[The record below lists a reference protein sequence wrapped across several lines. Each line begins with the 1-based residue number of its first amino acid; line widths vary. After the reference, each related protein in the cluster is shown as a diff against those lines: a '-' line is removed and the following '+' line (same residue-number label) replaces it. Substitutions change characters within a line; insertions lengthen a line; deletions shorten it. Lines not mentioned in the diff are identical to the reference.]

1 MAAPPC
7 RRVMAPPAR
16 GPLLYAY
23 SPIPA
28 NPMSVAILLLVL
40 VVTFGLGPIA
50 AAPAGLWPLGGLCFL
65 PLAGILLWI
74 VAYRPSPTFVYEGGI
89 EVSLPLWRRI
99 AGEVRYVPWADVR
112 DVYPASYEVAGSFMS
127 PFASSAGTL
136 VHVGLG
142 IETRDGR
149 RRLVRFTP
157 GAIRAFRAESPAFQ
171 DAIGIIRERFARA
184 GRPMVTTARPMTD
197 EEVLRL
203 QEAARRPLV
212 SVASVFLA
220 FFLPPALVAGILA
233 GASAFG
239 TPITPA
245 LAGIAIGAGGVPPAA
260 SMVWTLRRS
269 EARNAMLS
277 ELAKFQESRRERPA
291 TDDSGSA

>member
-1 MAAPPC
+1 MYPA
-7 RRVMAPPAR
+7 AR

-23 SPIPA
+23 RPIPA

-40 VVTFGLGPIA
+40 VVTFILGPLVA
-50 AAPAGLWPLGGLCFL
+50 GPEGLWPLGGLCFL
-65 PLAGILLWI
+65 PLAAILLWI
-74 VAYRPSPTFVYEGGI
+74 LAYRPSPTFVFEDGI
-89 EVSLPLWRRI
+89 EVSVPFWRRVLG
-99 AGEVRYVPWADVR
+99 ATAYVPWSDVR

-149 RRLVRFTP
+149 RLLVRFTP

-171 DAIGIIRERFARA
+171 DAIEIIRTRFARA
-184 GRPMVTTARPMTD
+184 GQPMVTTARALAD

-203 QEAARRPLV
+203 QEEARRPLV
-212 SVASVFLA
+212 SIASVFLA
-220 FFLPPALVAGILA
+220 FFLPPAIVAGIVA
-233 GASAFG
+233 GATALG
-239 TPITPA
+239 APVTPVL
-245 LAGIAIGAGGVPPAA
+245 LATAVAAAVFPPAV

-269 EARNAMLS
+269 ERRNALLS
-277 ELAKFQESRRERPA
+277 ELAKVQESRRERIPPEDA
-291 TDDSGSA
+291 QGG